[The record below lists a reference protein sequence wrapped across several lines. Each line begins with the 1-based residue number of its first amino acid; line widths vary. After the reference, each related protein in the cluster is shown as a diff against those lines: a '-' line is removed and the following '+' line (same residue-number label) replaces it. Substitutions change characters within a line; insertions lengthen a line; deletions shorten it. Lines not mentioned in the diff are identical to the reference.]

1 MLPPKLAD
9 GLGTEG
15 SLPWIIHGLTPEL
28 VPPYPVKPGFSK
40 CLCLHNAYYTT
51 YPIACQF
58 KGKIGNIPVDINEH
72 QKKYEKDTTIIT
84 DETTEN
90 IVDYI

>member
-1 MLPPKLAD
+1 MDHTWINPRI
-9 GLGTEG
+9 G
-15 SLPWIIHGLTPEL
+15 SS
-28 VPPYPVKPGFSK
+28 VPGKTGIK
-40 CLCLHNAYYTT
+40 QMLCLHNAYYTT

-84 DETTEN
+84 DETAEN
-90 IVDYI
+90 IMWPVFALL